1 VRTWVV
7 AAGLAALLAAPGCS
21 GRGHANAPPRA
32 FCDAAF
38 RYETEL
44 EHEQTK
50 GVRDPARQVE
60 LVAKIAATAPASIRR
75 DAQTFLD
82 SLRRVE
88 LDPRL
93 KDNAAVKRAVDNVNR
108 FASNRC
114 GFFNQQ
120 PNGI

>member
-7 AAGLAALLAAPGCS
+7 AAALAALVAAGCNES
-21 GRGHANAPPRA
+21 RPSSAAPRA
-32 FCDAAF
+32 FCDAAN

-44 EHEQTK
+44 QREQTK
-50 GVRDPARQVE
+50 GVRDPAKQLD
-60 LVAKIAATAPASIRR
+60 LVARIAATAPASIRR
-75 DAQTFLD
+75 DAETFLD
-82 SLRRVE
+82 ALRRVDT
-88 LDPRL
+88 DPRL
-93 KDNAAVKRAVDNVNR
+93 RDNPGVKRAVDNVNR